1 MKNDNDYDKN
11 EDYKLLKNIANL
23 FKICIQ
29 VNDNIQ
35 ISNN

>member
-23 FKICIQ
+23 FKIYMYT
-29 VNDNIQ
+29 
-35 ISNN
+35 SK